1 MYREL
6 LFVLGIAGIVK
17 GLGILSLKQLD
28 IMKKLTDAVTDKK
41 NPNHREG
48 ALFAFEMLCNM
59 LGRLFEPYIV
69 HMLPNLLL
77 CFGDPVDYVRQAA
90 DETAKGTQDKGHL

>member
-1 MYREL
+1 M
-6 LFVLGIAGIVK
+6 
-17 GLGILSLKQLD
+17 SLKQMD

-41 NPNHREG
+41 NPHCREG

-69 HMLPNLLL
+69 HMLPHLLL
-77 CFGDPVDYVRQAA
+77 CFGDPVDYVRTAA
-90 DETAKGTQDKGHL
+90 DETAKGLSLVLFILITIGIILLLVQSNQQ

>member
-1 MYREL
+1 M
-6 LFVLGIAGIVK
+6 
-17 GLGILSLKQLD
+17 D

-41 NPNHREG
+41 NPHCREG

-69 HMLPNLLL
+69 HMLPHLLL
-77 CFGDPVDYVRQAA
+77 CFGDPVDYVRTAA
-90 DETAKGTQDKGHL
+90 DETAKGLSLVLFILITIGIILLLVQSNQQ